1 MNQHDMK
8 SDEELAVY
16 KAICRLPLRIDEIEI
31 LVKKSPMELLSEHRL
46 DHAQVMVLSAWT
58 KHEIQR
64 YRAQH
69 VSGNRDEATAKFL
82 ESLS

>member
-1 MNQHDMK
+1 MNQYELK
-8 SDEELAVY
+8 TDEELAVY
-16 KAICRLPLRIDEIEI
+16 KAICRIPLRLDELEL
-31 LVKKSPMELLSEHRL
+31 LVKKTALQLLSEHRL

-69 VSGNRDEATAKFL
+69 MSGNRDEAIAKFL
-82 ESLS
+82 ENLI

>member
-1 MNQHDMK
+1 MNQFELK
-8 SDEELAVY
+8 TDEELAVY
-16 KAICRLPLRIDEIEI
+16 KAICRLPLRLDELEI
-31 LVKKSPMELLSEHRL
+31 LVKKTSMDLLAEHRL
-46 DHAQVMVLSAWT
+46 DHAQVMVMSAWI

-82 ESLS
+82 ERIV

>member
-8 SDEELAVY
+8 TDEELAVY
-16 KAICRLPLRIDEIEI
+16 KAICRLPLRIDELEI

-64 YRAQH
+64 HRAQH
-69 VSGNRDEATAKFL
+69 VSGNRDEAVAKFL
-82 ESLS
+82 ENLS

>member
-16 KAICRLPLRIDEIEI
+16 KAICRLPLRIDELEI

>member
-1 MNQHDMK
+1 MNQYELK
-8 SDEELAVY
+8 TDEELAVY
-16 KAICRLPLRIDEIEI
+16 KAICRIPLRLDELEL
-31 LVKKSPMELLSEHRL
+31 LVKKTALQLLSEHRL

-69 VSGNRDEATAKFL
+69 MSGNRDEAVAKFL
-82 ESLS
+82 ENLI

>member
-1 MNQHDMK
+1 MNQYELK
-8 SDEELAVY
+8 TDEELAVY
-16 KAICRLPLRIDEIEI
+16 KAICRIPLRLDELEL
-31 LVKKSPMELLSEHRL
+31 LVKKTAMQLLSEHRL

-69 VSGNRDEATAKFL
+69 MSGNRDEAVAKFL
-82 ESLS
+82 ENLI

>member
-1 MNQHDMK
+1 MNQHDLK
-8 SDEELAVY
+8 TDEELAVY
-16 KAICRLPLRIDEIEI
+16 KAIVRLPLHLEELEL
-31 LVKKSPMELLSEHRL
+31 LVRKSPMELMSEHRL

-69 VSGNRDEATAKFL
+69 VSGNRDEAVAKFL
-82 ESLS
+82 EKLV

>member
-1 MNQHDMK
+1 MNQHDLK
-8 SDEELAVY
+8 TDEELAVY
-16 KAICRLPLRIDEIEI
+16 KAIVRLPLRLEELEL
-31 LVKKSPMELLSEHRL
+31 LVRKSPMELMAEHRL

-69 VSGNRDEATAKFL
+69 VSGNRDEAVAKFL
-82 ESLS
+82 EKLV